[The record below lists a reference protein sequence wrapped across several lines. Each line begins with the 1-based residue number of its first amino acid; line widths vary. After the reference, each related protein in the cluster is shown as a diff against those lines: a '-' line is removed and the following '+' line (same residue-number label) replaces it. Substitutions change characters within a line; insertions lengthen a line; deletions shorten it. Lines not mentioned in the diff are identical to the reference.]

1 MGGRSSRMGR
11 DKASLPFRGG
21 VLVQHVA
28 NAVQQAAGSV
38 VLVGSPGKL
47 GAVGYPILPDIY
59 PGEGPLGGI
68 LTVLQHS
75 RADWNLIVACDMPA
89 LTADFLGGL
98 LCAAEASEADA
109 FVPRGPSSRLEP
121 LCAVYHQRS
130 RGALYQA
137 FAEGTRKIT
146 RAFAALRI
154 AEIRIDEIMP
164 LQNVNTPEDW
174 AAYGAE

>member
-1 MGGRSSRMGR
+1 MGR

-28 NAVQQAAGSV
+28 DVVKQAAGSAL
-38 VLVGSPGKL
+38 LVGSPSKL
-47 GAVGYPILPDIY
+47 GAVGYPIVPDIY

-75 RADWNLIVACDMPA
+75 RADWSLVVACDMPA

-98 LCAAEASEADA
+98 LRTAEATEAEA
-109 FVPRGPSSRLEP
+109 LIPRGPSGRLEP

-130 RGALYQA
+130 RGPLYQA
-137 FAEGTRKIT
+137 FAEGTRKVT
-146 RAFAALRI
+146 AAFTGLRI
-154 AEIRIDEIMP
+154 AEIRVDEIMP

-174 AAYGAE
+174 AAYDAK

>member
-1 MGGRSSRMGR
+1 VGGRSSRMGR

-28 NAVQQAAGSV
+28 DVVQQAAGSAL
-38 VLVGSPGKL
+38 LVGSPSKL
-47 GAVGYPILPDIY
+47 GAVGYPIVPDIY

-75 RADWNLIVACDMPA
+75 RADWNLVVACDMPA
-89 LTADFLGGL
+89 VTADFLGGL
-98 LCAAEASEADA
+98 LRAAEASEADA
-109 FVPRGPSSRLEP
+109 LIPRGPSGRLEP

-146 RAFAALRI
+146 AAFAGLRI
-154 AEIRIDEIMP
+154 AEIRVDEIMP

-174 AAYGAE
+174 AAYDAK